1 MPYTLTLR
9 PTWENSRKVLGCDD
23 ELAWTDRGGCHL
35 SFLGFVLFFSIPFII
50 FALVVLPPLS
60 VVVTLIRGHVVGS
73 SPLSP
78 TTVRALHF
86 CREKDS
92 ALSSPVD
99 PDRVVPT
106 HVELRKTI
114 LMHKYEPS
122 PILLCTIRWVC

>member
-86 CREKDS
+86 CREKIS
-92 ALSSPVD
+92 ALSSLVD
-99 PDRVVPT
+99 
-106 HVELRKTI
+106 L
-114 LMHKYEPS
+114 S
-122 PILLCTIRWVC
+122 